1 MEKILR
7 GIIVLGIFIGVPLLA
22 EYISNVITMDM
33 IMQGVYLAL
42 GLSLISLIKECR

>member
-33 IMQGVYLAL
+33 IMKGVYLVL

>member
-22 EYISNVITMDM
+22 EYISNVITMDI
-33 IMQGVYLAL
+33 IMKGVYLAL

>member
-7 GIIVLGIFIGVPLLA
+7 GIIVLGILIGVPLLA
-22 EYISNVITMDM
+22 EYISNLITMDM
-33 IMQGVYLAL
+33 IMKGVYLAL